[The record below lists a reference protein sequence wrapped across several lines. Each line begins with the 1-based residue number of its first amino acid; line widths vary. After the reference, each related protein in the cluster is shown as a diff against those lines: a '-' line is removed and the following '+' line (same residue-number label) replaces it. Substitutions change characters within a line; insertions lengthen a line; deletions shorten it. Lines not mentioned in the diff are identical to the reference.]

1 MNLQQAVRNQIQTEL
16 HALNKLTLRLQT
28 KRYFRPMKKTLAF
41 IFLTTIAGQT
51 FAQSVDTLNANNI
64 FAVFNAGGDL
74 FYDVNT
80 FGGTINS
87 PGSPLSFTAG
97 NLWIGG
103 YDSNGKLHMSAQT
116 YRQTGND
123 FWPGPLDTINTVCS
137 ASQSSAYNKV
147 WKVNCAEIDTLIYN
161 QTNSIPGYTVPTDI
175 LTWPAHGAQ
184 NFNQSQS
191 LAPFVDSD
199 GDGNYLVTAGDY
211 PLIRGTQ
218 SLYYVSN
225 DSLENTAHTNTAGA
239 RFGIQIETMPYAYNY
254 QWDTALMNTIFIHYT
269 ITNYSTSAYHST
281 RIGFWYDFDT
291 QQVNYEASDSLNK
304 VSIHYDANSA
314 TGIYFLNQT
323 MDGCINYQNNPS
335 VQGNPITSQDYYELL
350 NFQWDPNSP
359 MTYGGLG
366 INTGNP
372 TQWMYTGNP
381 VTQTGWRDAAFAIDY
396 RTIAVTD
403 SFTLQPGQKKEFDVA
418 ISFAYDSVTT
428 NGSFTTL
435 LQYVNSVRQFYA
447 TNQGYCI
454 QPFTGITEAED
465 KNIGVYPNPTTGTF
479 TLSGTQTGT
488 PFFITDVTGKTVQSG
503 VTTSD
508 NTMIDISSLNSGLY
522 FVRVATDAAITTLE
536 LVISQ

>member
-1 MNLQQAVRNQIQTEL
+1 
-16 HALNKLTLRLQT
+16 
-28 KRYFRPMKKTLAF
+28 MKKTLALLL
-41 IFLTTIAGQT
+41 LTAIAGQT
-51 FAQSVDTLNANNI
+51 FAQSVDTLNTNNI

-74 FYDVNT
+74 FYDVNN

-103 YDSNGKLHMSAQT
+103 YDTNGKLHMSAQT

-123 FWPGPLDTINTVCS
+123 FWPGPLDTINAVCS
-137 ASQSSAYNKV
+137 ATQSAAFNKV
-147 WKVNCAEIDTLIYN
+147 WKLNCSQIDTFYQN
-161 QTNSIPGYTVPTDI
+161 FTAPIPGYSTPVNIT
-175 LTWPAHGAQ
+175 TWPAIGSSAA
-184 NFNQSQS
+184 NQSQI
-191 LAPFVDSD
+191 LAPFVDQNA
-199 GDGNYLVTAGDY
+199 DGNYQTAAGDY

-218 SLYYVSN
+218 SLYYVYN
-225 DSLENTAHTNTAGA
+225 DSLENTAHTNTTGA
-239 RFGIQIETMPYAYNY
+239 RFGIQIEAMPYAYNY
-254 QWDTALMNTIFIHYT
+254 QWDTALMNTIFVHYT
-269 ITNYSTSAYHST
+269 ITNFSTWAYHGT

-291 QQVNYEASDSLNK
+291 QQVNYEASDSINK

-350 NFQWDPNSP
+350 NFQWDPNTP

-396 RTIAVTD
+396 RTVAVTD

-428 NGSFTTL
+428 NGSFTT
-435 LQYVNSVRQFYA
+435 VRQFYA
-447 TNQGYCI
+447 TNQGYCV
-454 QPFTGITEAED
+454 QPFTGIAETED
-465 KNIGVYPNPTTGTF
+465 KNIGIYPNPTTGTF
-479 TLSGTQTGT
+479 TLSGTQAGT

-503 VTTSD
+503 VTTSE
-508 NTMIDISSLNSGLY
+508 NTMIDVSTLNSGLY
-522 FVRVATDAAITTLE
+522 FVRVATDAAITTIE